1 MRLHEFQAKELLNR
15 YAIPIPRARVVDVAA
30 NARRAAI
37 QLGCSRYAVKGQILS
52 SNRLDAGAIRFAAS
66 PDGVEATAEELI
78 GQVFTT
84 SQTRPGGEK
93 ARWLLIEEA
102 VAAVQQI
109 YAAIVVDGS
118 AGAYKLLTSRV
129 AGSGVEARIAAQPDL
144 MRQTLIKLTPE
155 GPEADFLAAA
165 EAIELK
171 GDTAREAA
179 RIFRQMARL
188 AIELDLF
195 ILEINPLAITAAGE
209 FYAIDAKIFLDAN
222 ALFRH
227 PALAAFGQAI
237 ELEDGDPQ
245 ELAADRHQLNY
256 LSLDGDIGVV
266 ANGAGLA
273 LATLDMIHDA
283 GFRPANFMDIRTTA
297 SSLDIAYGLN
307 LVLDNPRTRAVLVNV
322 HGGGM
327 QRCDT
332 IAEGIAIAL
341 RHTKRRVP
349 LIVRLAGNN
358 ADFART
364 RLAGAG
370 VGFIDATDMTDAIA
384 RLAEAL
390 ETAPP

>member
-15 YAIPIPRARVVDVAA
+15 YEIPIPRARVVDVAA
-30 NARRAAI
+30 NARRAAAA
-37 QLGCSRYAVKGQILS
+37 LECSSYAIKGQILS
-52 SNRLDAGAIRFAAS
+52 SDRLDAGAIRFAAS
-66 PDGVEATAEELI
+66 LDGVEATAEELI

-84 SQTRPGGEK
+84 DQTRPGGEK
-93 ARWLLIEEA
+93 VRWLLIEEA

-109 YAAIVVDGS
+109 YAAIMVDGS
-118 AGAYKLLTSRV
+118 SGGYKLLTSRV

-144 MRQTLIKLTPE
+144 MRETLIEPGVA
-155 GPEADFLAAA
+155 GPVADFLGAA
-165 EAIELK
+165 EAIELT
-171 GDTAREAA
+171 GNLAHEAA
-179 RIFRQMARL
+179 RIFRQLARMAVD
-188 AIELDLF
+188 LDISL
-195 ILEINPLAITAAGE
+195 IEINPLAITAAGE
-209 FYAIDAKIFLDAN
+209 FRAIDAKLFLDAN

-256 LSLDGDIGVV
+256 SALDGDIGLV

-297 SSLDIAYGLN
+297 SSLDIAYGLG
-307 LVLDNPRTRAVLVNV
+307 LVLDNPRVRAILVNV

-332 IAEGIAIAL
+332 IAEGIAVAL

-364 RLAGAG
+364 RLAGSS
-370 VGFIDATDMTDAIA
+370 VEFTDASDMADAISK
-384 RLAEAL
+384 LAAIL
-390 ETAPP
+390 ESAPA